1 MNPYHYHVCWQYYL
15 ELDQPH
21 CLKLERTLVTPHR
34 NSLWPING
42 GLSSQHIYLNSLRST
57 RSMPQDQTDRASER
71 KNDIPNNMRRRNEDD
86 IPDNFRE
93 EDRDLSDAP
102 SEHSDHESESEIE
115 LCSDAEMEQEP
126 DDAEMEQESDDAEM
140 EQ

>member
-1 MNPYHYHVCWQYYL
+1 MNRRHQNGA
-15 ELDQPH
+15 E
-21 CLKLERTLVTPHR
+21 LERFAAR
-34 NSLWPING
+34 FGESD
-42 GLSSQHIYLNSLRST
+42 S
-57 RSMPQDQTDRASER
+57 
-71 KNDIPNNMRRRNEDD
+71 EDD
-86 IPDNFRE
+86 VPDNFRE

-115 LCSDAEMEQEP
+115 LFSDAEMEQEP